1 MLFLMCCV
9 SGCVRNSK
17 SEEALERQSV
27 RVCVCVCMC
36 NPGLCENVITCMS
49 KRALVYVSKM
59 APVLSKSGLP
69 ADTQLQ
75 MSAARAMCVNVGA
88 LTTCTRKLHTY
99 NSTNETQLPLKTNN
113 YVQN

>member
-1 MLFLMCCV
+1 
-9 SGCVRNSK
+9 
-17 SEEALERQSV
+17 
-27 RVCVCVCMC
+27 MC

-75 MSAARAMCVNVGA
+75 MSAARA
-88 LTTCTRKLHTY
+88 TCANACSLPVCLPASYTRLQH
-99 NSTNETQLPLKTNN
+99 Q
-113 YVQN
+113 